1 LKHTTRYMNCN
12 LARFSTLLCLSLFS
26 TSFFLG
32 CGSKDSGKAKA
43 PREYIIDSSIGDAST
58 LIPALASD
66 TSSLAA
72 ASYVYNGLVK
82 YDRDLSITGDLAESW
97 DISEDGLKITFHL
110 RKGVKWHDGAPFTS
124 HDVMFT
130 YKTMVSP
137 KTPTAYAESYLQ
149 VKSAT
154 MPDDYTF
161 VATYSKPFAK
171 ALISW
176 GLNILPKHLL
186 EGKDI
191 TKSPLGRHPIGTG
204 AYRFKEWKTG
214 EKLVFIANNEYFE
227 GRPGIG
233 KVIIRIIPDPTAIFV
248 NLKAGQVDRAG
259 LTPFQYKYQT
269 GKESFKKN
277 FERYE
282 YLAFSYTYLGYNL
295 TRPLFKDVRVRQ
307 AISYAIDKK
316 ELVEKVLL
324 GYGKEATGPYKPG
337 TWVYNQNVKKYPYD
351 IRKAKSLFAEAGWK
365 DSDGDGILDKNGK
378 AFSFEIITNQ
388 GNVKRKKTATIIQR
402 KLKEVGVQVKIRII
416 EWAAFLKEFVH
427 KKNFDALILG
437 WGGGPEPDIYNVWH
451 SSKTKPGE
459 LNHISYK
466 NSEVDELLEKG
477 RRTFKQSERKKY
489 YDRIQEI
496 LAEEQPY
503 TFLYVAEDLSAIQKR
518 FKGIVPSPLGIDYN
532 FTKWTVEE

>member
-1 LKHTTRYMNCN
+1 LKHTSQNFNLTRF
-12 LARFSTLLCLSLFS
+12 LTLLCLFLFS
-26 TSFFLG
+26 ILFYTG
-32 CGSKDSGKAKA
+32 CNGKDSRKEKG

-66 TSSLAA
+66 ASSLAA
-72 ASYVYNGLVK
+72 AGYVYNGLVK
-82 YDRDLSITGDLAESW
+82 YDKDLSITGDLAESW

-110 RKGVKWHDGAPFTS
+110 RKGVKWHDGVPFTS

-149 VKSAT
+149 VKSAST
-154 MPDDYTF
+154 PDDYTF
-161 VATYSKPFAK
+161 VVTYEKPFAK

-186 EGKDI
+186 DGKDI

-204 AYRFKEWKTG
+204 PYKFVEWKTG
-214 EKLVFIANNEYFE
+214 EKLVFTANDDYFE
-227 GRPGIG
+227 GKPGIG

-248 NLKAGQVDRAG
+248 NLKAGQVDRAS

-269 GKESFKKN
+269 DKKSFKEK
-277 FERYE
+277 FKRYE

-295 TRPLFKDVRVRQ
+295 TRPLFKDIRVRQ

-316 ELVEKVLL
+316 ELVDKVLL

-337 TWVYNQNVKKYPYD
+337 TWVYNSNVKKYHYNVK
-351 IRKAKSLFAEAGWK
+351 KAKNLFAEAGWK
-365 DSDGDGILDKNGK
+365 DTDGDGILDKGGK

-402 KLKEVGVQVKIRII
+402 KLKEVGIQVKIRII
-416 EWAAFLKEFVH
+416 EWAAFLKEFVN

-437 WGGGPEPDIYNVWH
+437 WAGGPEPDIYNVWH

-503 TFLYVAEDLSAIQKR
+503 TFLYVAEDLTAIQKR